1 MGISAIHKE
10 NPHNDFET
18 EILLPYKQSH
28 FGPYFSS
35 GDVNADGL
43 QDIFMGGASGQAG
56 SLLIKKQNGFQT
68 VSVPAFEKD
77 KVYEDMA
84 SVFFDLDSDGD
95 LDLYVVSGGNEFEQ
109 GSSLYQ
115 DRVYLNDGQ
124 GNFTRSTS
132 SLVNPGNYSGKAIAV
147 FDLDKDGDADLVI
160 GNRILAGNYPRHAPS
175 ALLENRDGILYDITA
190 DKAPGLLDFGI
201 VNDLLITDFDSDGLE
216 DLMAVG
222 EWTGIGFFKNV
233 GGSFL
238 LQDAEALGAPMKGWW
253 FSIHKTDA
261 NSDGI
266 PDYILGNAGKN
277 IKFTASPEKPFKVY
291 ATDFDNNGTPDIV
304 LSKKYEGKY
313 VPVRGRECSSQQMP
327 FIAQKFPSYSEFASA
342 SLEEVYGESLKESY
356 EREINTFTSFV
367 LIGNSDGTF
376 TPTPL
381 PAEAQ
386 MNPIFDVIAE
396 DLNGDGKED
405 LILAG
410 NIYETEV
417 ETPRLDAISGTV
429 LLSESGG
436 TYRVLPHV
444 QSGLYLKGNL
454 KSLITFTDQGNRWIL
469 GGRNDNAPL
478 LYQMKGIKAMATL
491 KLSK

>member
-1 MGISAIHKE
+1 G
-10 NPHNDFET
+10 
-18 EILLPYKQSH
+18 Q
-28 FGPYFSS
+28 YFSS

-43 QDIFMGGASGQAG
+43 QDVFMGGASGQGG
-56 SLLIKKQNGFQT
+56 SLLIKQQNGFQT
-68 VSVPAFEKD
+68 VAVAAFEKD
-77 KVYEDMA
+77 KVYEDME
-84 SVFFDLDSDGD
+84 SVFFDIDSDGD

-124 GNFTRSTS
+124 GNFTRSIS
-132 SLVNPGNYSGKAIAV
+132 SLKNNESYSGKAVAV
-147 FDLDKDGDADLVI
+147 FDFDKDGDSDLVV
-160 GNRILAGNYPRHAPS
+160 GNRILAGNYPLHAPS

-190 DKAPGLLDFGI
+190 EKAPGLQDFGI
-201 VNDLLITDFDSDGLE
+201 INDLLITDFDGDGHE

-233 GGSFL
+233 QGSFQ

-253 FSIHKTDA
+253 FSIHETDA
-261 NSDGI
+261 NADGR
-266 PDYILGNAGKN
+266 PDYILGNAGQN

-356 EREINTFTSFV
+356 EREINTFTSFL
-367 LIGNSDGTF
+367 LISNADGSF
-376 TPTPL
+376 SPTPL

-386 MNPIFDVIAE
+386 MNPIFDLIAE

-429 LLSESGG
+429 LLSDSEG
-436 TYRVLPHV
+436 TYRVMPHK
-444 QSGLYLKGNL
+444 QSGLYLRGNL
-454 KSLITFTDQGNRWIL
+454 KSLLTFRENGDQWIL
-469 GGRNDNAPL
+469 AGRNDEAPL
-478 LYQMKGIKAMATL
+478 LYRFRGIKTTDASNL
-491 KLSK
+491 FK